1 MSIYRIKSR
10 ATTPL
15 MPDRGTPKNYKN
27 PPNTIF
33 LPVGKQD
40 FLSEHLKAIKYSR
53 FLKPLPKHNFK
64 IKSSSPEGRYIE
76 TGALSRLRSR
86 PTKKGPK
93 EISISY
99 IREEKKSYE
108 SFKSKEQFDSD
119 NENTIQ
125 EDVYKLYLS
134 QN

>member
-15 MPDRGTPKNYKN
+15 MPGRGSPKNYKN

-33 LPVGKQD
+33 LTIGKQN
-40 FLSEHLKAIKYSR
+40 FISEHLKAIKYSM
-53 FLKPLPKHNFK
+53 FLKPLPKRNFK

-76 TGALSRLRSR
+76 TGALSRLRSG
-86 PTKKGPK
+86 PVKKGPK
-93 EISISY
+93 ETLITY
-99 IREEKKSYE
+99 IRDKQKSYE
-108 SFKSKEQFDSD
+108 SCKSKEQFDSD

-134 QN
+134 